1 MCEFHDCNGNGFG
14 DIWWT
19 DKCTYFSSIDMAAML
34 VLDLRWSMGAFY
46 YLEILTV
53 ENVVIDTQTK
63 SLDCLMR
70 KIFVIE
76 RFRLISRLIRPLS
89 ITKNAM
95 DKIFSIRQFPR
106 SEHPYIAFP
115 QKNLAVLDI
124 SRFTT
129 GEIGPQSRLQHTH
142 TFTRT
147 YAPVMRSLL

>member
-1 MCEFHDCNGNGFG
+1 
-14 DIWWT
+14 
-19 DKCTYFSSIDMAAML
+19 MAAML

-95 DKIFSIRQFPR
+95 DNNFSIRQFHR

-115 QKNLAVLDI
+115 QKNWQYSTFLG
-124 SRFTT
+124 S
-129 GEIGPQSRLQHTH
+129 LQG
-142 TFTRT
+142 R
-147 YAPVMRSLL
+147 